1 MTDAQAI
8 PQSGGARPGAFAI
21 WLQAVRAPSLSAA
34 AVPVLLGTAVAAR
47 DGYFHGWRLLIALI
61 GAVAIQA
68 GTNLI
73 NDYYD
78 FRSGADSHHSLGPS
92 MVIQRGLL
100 TPEQVWRGGIVAF
113 AIGAILGLVLVYLC
127 GWPILA
133 IGIPSIAAGYF
144 YTAAPV
150 SLAYIGLGELTV
162 FLFMG
167 PAIVLGAYYVMAL
180 TFSWSALWASVALGF
195 LVAGILHANNI
206 RDIETDGLHG
216 KHTLATILGRSG
228 AITELITL
236 DVLAYLT
243 TLVAILARTLPWTA
257 LLAVITLPR
266 ARDQIRI
273 VRSTTEPKK
282 LNLALL
288 RSVQLHMEF
297 GILMIIAFVAAAIFK
312 W

>member
-8 PQSGGARPGAFAI
+8 PQSGGARPGAFAT

-34 AVPVLLGTAVAAR
+34 AVPVLLGTAVAMR

-61 GAVAIQA
+61 GAIAIQA

-78 FRSGADSHHSLGPS
+78 FRSGADSHASLGPS

-113 AIGAILGLVLVYLC
+113 AIGASLGLVLVYLC

-150 SLAYIGLGELTV
+150 SLAYVGLGEVTV

-167 PAIVLGAYYVMAL
+167 PAIVVGAYYVMAL
-180 TFSWSALWASVALGF
+180 SFSWSALWASVALGF

-206 RDIETDGLHG
+206 RDIESDSVHS
-216 KHTLATILGRSG
+216 KHTLATMLGR
-228 AITELITL
+228 AE
-236 DVLAYLT
+236 
-243 TLVAILARTLPWTA
+243 
-257 LLAVITLPR
+257 
-266 ARDQIRI
+266 
-273 VRSTTEPKK
+273 
-282 LNLALL
+282 
-288 RSVQLHMEF
+288 
-297 GILMIIAFVAAAIFK
+297 
-312 W
+312 

>member
-1 MTDAQAI
+1 MSEGEAI
-8 PQSGGARPGAFAI
+8 SQSGGARPSALMI

-47 DGYFHGWRLLIALI
+47 EGYFSGGRLVLALI
-61 GAVAIQA
+61 GAIAIQA

-78 FRSGADSHHSLGPS
+78 FRSGADSTESLGPS

-100 TPEQVWRGGIVAF
+100 APEQVWRGGMVAF
-113 AIGAILGLVLVYLC
+113 AIGATLGIMLVYLC

-162 FLFMG
+162 FMFMG
-167 PAIVLGAYYVMAL
+167 PAIVVGAYYVMAL
-180 TFSWSALWASVALGF
+180 SFSWTALWASVPLGF

-206 RDIETDGLHG
+206 RDIESDSLHG
-216 KHTLATILGRSG
+216 KNTLATMLGRRG
-228 AITELITL
+228 AIRELVVL
-236 DVLAYLT
+236 DLLAYAT
-243 TLVAILARTLPWTA
+243 TIMAVLARTLPWA
-257 LLAVITLPR
+257 ALAVLITIPR
-266 ARDQIRI
+266 ARDQLRI
-273 VRSTTEPKK
+273 VSNETEARK
-282 LNLALL
+282 LNLALM
-288 RSVQLHMEF
+288 RSVQLHLEF
-297 GILMIIAFVAAAIFK
+297 GILMTLAFVIAAIFK

>member
-8 PQSGGARPGAFAI
+8 PQSDGARPGAFAI

-47 DGYFHGWRLLIALI
+47 DGFFHGWRMLLALI

-78 FRSGADSHHSLGPS
+78 FRSGADSHESLGPS

-113 AIGAILGLVLVYLC
+113 GIGAVLGLMLVYLC

-150 SLAYIGLGELTV
+150 SLAYIALGELTV

-167 PAIVLGAYYVMAL
+167 PAIVVGSYFVMAMHI
-180 TFSWSALWASVALGF
+180 SSSAIWASIPLGF

-206 RDIETDGLHG
+206 RDIESDTRHG
-216 KHTLATILGRSG
+216 KRTLATILGREG
-228 AITELITL
+228 ANYELIAL
-236 DVLAYLT
+236 DVAAYLT
-243 TLVAILARTLPWTA
+243 TIVGVLVHAIPWIA
-257 LLAVITLPR
+257 LAVFIT
-266 ARDQIRI
+266 I
-273 VRSTTEPKK
+273 
-282 LNLALL
+282 
-288 RSVQLHMEF
+288 
-297 GILMIIAFVAAAIFK
+297 
-312 W
+312 

>member
-1 MTDAQAI
+1 MTDAPAI
-8 PQSGGARPGAFAI
+8 PHSGGARPGAFAV

-47 DGYFHGWRLLIALI
+47 DGFFSGWRMLIALI

-78 FRSGADSHHSLGPS
+78 FRSGADSHDSLGPS

-113 AIGAILGLVLVYLC
+113 GIGAVLGLMLVYLC

-162 FLFMG
+162 FMFMG

-216 KHTLATILGRSG
+216 KHTLATILGRDG
-228 AITELITL
+228 AIWELITL
-236 DVLAYLT
+236 DVLAYVT
-243 TLVAILARTLPWTA
+243 TLIAVLARSLPWTA
-257 LLAVITLPR
+257 LLVVITLPR

-273 VRSTTEPKK
+273 VRSTSDAKK

>member
-1 MTDAQAI
+1 MADAQAI
-8 PQSGGARPGAFAI
+8 PHSGGARPSAFAI
-21 WLQAVRAPSLSAA
+21 WLHAVRAPSLSAA

-78 FRSGADSHHSLGPS
+78 FRSGADSHNSLGPS

-113 AIGAILGLVLVYLC
+113 AIGAMLGLVLVYLC

-133 IGIPSIAAGYF
+133 IGIPSISAGYF

-167 PAIVLGAYYVMAL
+167 PAIVVGAYYVMAL
-180 TFSWSALWASVALGF
+180 AFSWSALWASVALGF

-216 KHTLATILGRSG
+216 KHTLATILGRGG
-228 AITELITL
+228 AIWELITL
-236 DVLAYLT
+236 DILAYAT
-243 TLVAILARTLPWTA
+243 TLIAVLARTLPWTA
-257 LLAVITLPR
+257 LLVLITIPR

-273 VRSTTEPKK
+273 VRSETDAKK

-297 GILMIIAFVAAAIFK
+297 GILMIIAFVAEAIFK

>member
-8 PQSGGARPGAFAI
+8 PQSGGARPSAFAI

-34 AVPVLLGTAVAAR
+34 AVPVLLGTAAAAR
-47 DGYFHGWRLLIALI
+47 AGFFHGWRMLIALI

-78 FRSGADSHHSLGPS
+78 FRSGADSHNSLGPS

-100 TPEQVWRGGIVAF
+100 TPAQVWRGGIVAF
-113 AIGAILGLVLVYLC
+113 AIGAVLGLMLVYQC

-228 AITELITL
+228 AIKELITL
-236 DVLAYLT
+236 DVLAYAT
-243 TLVAILARTLPWTA
+243 TLLAVIARTLPWTA
-257 LLAVITLPR
+257 LLVVITLPR
-266 ARDQIRI
+266 ARDQLRI
-273 VRSTTEPKK
+273 VRTTTEPKK

-297 GILMIIAFVAAAIFK
+297 GILLIIAFVAAAIFR

>member
-8 PQSGGARPGAFAI
+8 PHSGGARPGAFAI

-47 DGYFHGWRLLIALI
+47 DGFFHGWRMLIALI

-78 FRSGADSHHSLGPS
+78 FRSGADSHESLGPS

-100 TPEQVWRGGIVAF
+100 TPEQVWRGGVVAF
-113 AIGAILGLVLVYLC
+113 GIGAVLGLMLVYLC

-180 TFSWSALWASVALGF
+180 TFSWGALWASVALGF

-216 KHTLATILGRSG
+216 KHTLATILGRGG
-228 AITELITL
+228 AIWELITL
-236 DVLAYLT
+236 DVLAYAT
-243 TLVAILARTLPWTA
+243 TLIAVLARSLPWTA
-257 LLAVITLPR
+257 LLVVLTLPR

-273 VRSTTEPKK
+273 VRSTTEAKK

-297 GILMIIAFVAAAIFK
+297 GILMIIAFVVAAIFK

>member
-21 WLQAVRAPSLSAA
+21 WRQAVRAPSLSAA

-47 DGYFHGWRLLIALI
+47 DGYFHGWRMLIALI

-78 FRSGADSHHSLGPS
+78 FRSGADSHASLGPS

-113 AIGAILGLVLVYLC
+113 AIGGVLGLVLVYLC

-150 SLAYIGLGELTV
+150 SLAYIGFGELTV

-206 RDIETDGLHG
+206 RDIETDHLHG
-216 KHTLATILGRSG
+216 KHTLATMFGRGG
-228 AITELITL
+228 AIRELIAL
-236 DVLAYLT
+236 DVLAYAT
-243 TLVAILARTLPWTA
+243 TLIAILARTLPWTA
-257 LLAVITLPR
+257 LLVLITIPR
-266 ARDQIRI
+266 ARDQLRI
-273 VRSTTEPKK
+273 VRHETDAKK

-297 GILMIIAFVAAAIFK
+297 GILMIIAFAAAAIFR

>member
-8 PQSGGARPGAFAI
+8 PHSGGTRPGTFTI
-21 WLQAVRAPSLSAA
+21 WLRAVRAPSLSAA

-47 DGYFHGWRLLIALI
+47 DGYFHGWRLLIALL
-61 GAVAIQA
+61 GAIAIQA

-78 FRSGADSHHSLGPS
+78 FRSGADSHAALGPS
-92 MVIQRGLL
+92 MAIQRGLL

-113 AIGAILGLVLVYLC
+113 SIGALLGLALVYLC

-133 IGIPSIAAGYF
+133 IGIPSVAAGYF
-144 YTAAPV
+144 YTATPV

-206 RDIETDGLHG
+206 RDIDTDALHG
-216 KHTLATILGRSG
+216 KHTLATILGRAG
-228 AITELITL
+228 AIRELIAL
-236 DVLAYLT
+236 DLLAYST
-243 TLVAILARTLPWTA
+243 TLIATLARSLPWTA
-257 LLAVITLPR
+257 LLVVVTIPR
-266 ARDQIRI
+266 ALDQIRI
-273 VRSTTEPKK
+273 VRRETEARK
-282 LNLALL
+282 LNLALM

-297 GILMIIAFVAAAIFK
+297 GILMIIAFVAAAILK

>member
-21 WLQAVRAPSLSAA
+21 WRQAVRAPSLSAA

-47 DGYFHGWRLLIALI
+47 DGYFHGWRMLTALI

-78 FRSGADSHHSLGPS
+78 FRSGADSHASLGPS

-100 TPEQVWRGGIVAF
+100 APEQVWRGGIVAF
-113 AIGAILGLVLVYLC
+113 AIGAVLGLVLVYLC

-144 YTAAPV
+144 YTAAPL
-150 SLAYIGLGELTV
+150 SLAYSGLGELTV

-167 PAIVLGAYYVMAL
+167 PVIVLGANYVMAL
-180 TFSWSALWASVALGF
+180 TFSWSALWASVGLGF
-195 LVAGILHANNI
+195 LVTGILHANNI
-206 RDIETDGLHG
+206 RDIETDHLHG
-216 KHTLATILGRSG
+216 KHTLATMLGRGG
-228 AITELITL
+228 AIWELITL
-236 DVLAYLT
+236 DALAYATILI
-243 TLVAILARTLPWTA
+243 AILARTLPWTA
-257 LLAVITLPR
+257 LFVLITIPR

-273 VRSTTEPKK
+273 VRSTTDAKK

-288 RSVQLHMEF
+288 RAVQLHMEF
-297 GILMIIAFVAAAIFK
+297 GILMIIAFVAAAIFR